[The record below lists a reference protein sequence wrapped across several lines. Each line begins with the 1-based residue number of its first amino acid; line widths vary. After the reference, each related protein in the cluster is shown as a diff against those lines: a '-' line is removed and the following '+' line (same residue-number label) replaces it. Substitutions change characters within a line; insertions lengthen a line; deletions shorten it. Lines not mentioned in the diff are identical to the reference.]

1 MASIGPKHA
10 APELEKVMATPSE
23 AEAAFNATVSRW
35 NGYLVKVLGAGPMV
49 ALAVG
54 ETVILP
60 LSL

>member
-1 MASIGPKHA
+1 
-10 APELEKVMATPSE
+10 MATPSE